1 MSFEEFAVKYP
12 FLGDHLFSL
21 LIFVIYLYYSLKH
34 NILLKIG
41 FVKTVTN
48 IIIELSFY
56 FILFVILLVLI
67 KFILPVY
74 KASIIASLLILGIA
88 RLQHMGRPIKFW
100 D

>member
-1 MSFEEFAVKYP
+1 MSFEEFADKYP